1 MSDTATSRMS
11 SEAINMGSGEVGCYL
26 IHGFTGSPFELQG
39 LADHLANLGYRVHA
53 PLLPGHGTTV
63 EECNM
68 VRAADWIEAVEF
80 QFTELL
86 LECDKAFVI
95 GLSMGASLA
104 LHLASLLPVSG
115 VVAMSSIIGRMP
127 VRKAWLLPWMS
138 PFISAIPKTRV
149 YKGINPDGHA
159 YYGYDSYPVK
169 GTRQMLALNQRVQG
183 ELSEVV
189 DPVLVIHSKADITAH
204 IDNAQFLME
213 AVGSEDKELLIL
225 EEASHILPVSSEKET
240 VLAAISDFIARLLSK
255 TDDHAIPV
263 HESR

>member
-11 SEAINMGSGEVGCYL
+11 SEAINIGSGEVGCYL
-26 IHGFTGSPFELQG
+26 IHGFTGSPFELQD
-39 LADHLANLGYRVHA
+39 LAEHLAKLGYRVQA

-68 VRAADWIEAVEF
+68 VRAGDWIEAVEF

-86 LECDKAFVI
+86 LDCDKAFVI

-115 VVAMSSIIGRMP
+115 IVAMSSILGRTP
-127 VRKAWLLPWMS
+127 IRKAWLLPWMS
-138 PFISAIPKTRV
+138 PFVSAIPKARV
-149 YKGINPDGHA
+149 YKGINPAGHT

-169 GTRQMLALNQRVQG
+169 ATREMLALNRRVQG
-183 ELSEVV
+183 ELSKVV

-204 IDNAQFLME
+204 IDNAQFLMD

-240 VLAAISDFIARLLSK
+240 VSAAIAEFIARLLPE
-255 TDDHAIPV
+255 TDDHAVPV